1 MLTYVVHRL
10 LWAIPVLLGVLIA
23 VFIGLH
29 VVPGNVAQSI
39 AGAHATAAQLRLL
52 TRQLGLD
59 QPLWVQFWAYL
70 AQIVQGNFGTSLQY
84 HNQVAQDIG
93 QAFPITVQLT
103 MAAFLIAG
111 VLGVLAGVLAAAFRN
126 TFLDNAIMLLVLVG
140 ISMPIFWT
148 GVMLILA
155 LGVDLPIFPFSS
167 VITAGTVLPHITGM
181 PIVDAVLSG
190 NMSAAAD
197 ALRHLVLP
205 AVTLATYPIAF
216 ITLMTRGAMIEV
228 LGQDYLRTARAKGLR
243 ERTVVWKHALRNASL
258 PIVTVLGVQ
267 VGGLLS
273 GAVLTETIFAIPG
286 IGRLMVQAILFRDYP
301 LVQGIVILAASLFVF
316 INLLVDLVY
325 ARLDPRIR
333 YS

>member
-1 MLTYVVHRL
+1 MLNYVAHRL

-39 AGAHATAAQLRLL
+39 AGAHATAAQIKLL

-59 QPLWVQFWAYL
+59 KPLWVQFWAYL
-70 AQIVQGNFGTSLQY
+70 VQILQGNLGVSLQY
-84 HNQVAQDIG
+84 HNQVTQDIG
-93 QAFPITVQLT
+93 QAFPITLQLT
-103 MAAFLIAG
+103 IAAFIVAG
-111 VLGVLAGVLAAAFRN
+111 VVGVLAGVLAAAFRN
-126 TFLDNAIMLLVLVG
+126 TWLDSVIMVLVLVG

-148 GVMLILA
+148 GIMLILA
-155 LGVDLPIFPFSS
+155 LGVDIPLFPFSS

-181 PIVDAVLSG
+181 PVVDAILSG
-190 NMSAAAD
+190 NWGAAAD

-205 AVTLATYPIAF
+205 AITLATYPVAF
-216 ITLMTRGAMIEV
+216 ITRMTRGAMVEV
-228 LGQDYLRTARAKGLR
+228 LSQDYLRTARAKGVR
-243 ERTVVWKHALRNASL
+243 EATVVWKHALRNASL
-258 PIVTVLGVQ
+258 PIVTVLGLQ
-267 VGGLLS
+267 VGALLS

-286 IGRLMVQAILFRDYP
+286 IGRLMIQAILFRDYP
-301 LVQGIVILAASLFVF
+301 LVQGVVILAASLFVL
-316 INLLVDLVY
+316 INLIVDLVY

>member
-10 LWAIPVLLGVLIA
+10 LWAVPVLIGVLVA

-59 QPLWVQFWAYL
+59 RPLWVQFWVYL
-70 AQIVQGNFGTSLQY
+70 GQIAQGNFGISLQY
-84 HNQVAQDIG
+84 HNQVLQDID
-93 QAFPITVQLT
+93 QAFPITLQLT
-103 MAAFLIAG
+103 IAAFLIAG
-111 VLGVLAGVLAAAFRN
+111 VVGVLAGVLAAACRSIW
-126 TFLDNAIMLLVLVG
+126 LDSVIMLLVLVG

-148 GVMLILA
+148 GIMLILA

-167 VITAGTVLPHITGM
+167 VITAGTVLPHITGL
-181 PIVDAVLSG
+181 PVVDALLSG
-190 NMSAAAD
+190 NFPAALD

-205 AVTLATYPIAF
+205 AITLATYPVAF
-216 ITLMTRGAMIEV
+216 ITRMTRGAMIEV
-228 LGQDYLRTARAKGLR
+228 LSQDYLRTARAKGLR
-243 ERTVVWKHALRNASL
+243 EAVVVWKHALRNASL
-258 PIVTVLGVQ
+258 PIVTVLGIQ
-267 VGGLLS
+267 VGALLS

-286 IGRLMVQAILFRDYP
+286 IGRLMIQAILFRDYP
-301 LVQGIVILAASLFVF
+301 LVQGIVILSASLFVI

>member
-10 LWAIPVLLGVLIA
+10 LWAIPVLLGVLVA

-59 QPLWVQFWAYL
+59 KPLWVQFWAYL
-70 AQIVQGNFGTSLQY
+70 VQIVQGNFGTSLQY

-93 QAFPITVQLT
+93 QAFPITLQLT
-103 MAAFLIAG
+103 IAAFLIAG
-111 VLGVLAGVLAAAFRN
+111 VVGVLAGVLAAAFRN
-126 TFLDNAIMLLVLVG
+126 TWLDNVIMLLVLVG

-155 LGVDLPIFPFSS
+155 LGVDVPIFPFSS

-181 PIVDAVLSG
+181 PVVDALLSG

-205 AVTLATYPIAF
+205 AITLATYPIAF
-216 ITLMTRGAMIEV
+216 VTRMTRGAMIEV

-286 IGRLMVQAILFRDYP
+286 IGRLMIQAILFRDYP

>member
-1 MLTYVVHRL
+1 MLAYVVRRL

-39 AGAHATAAQLRLL
+39 AGAHATPAQIKLL
-52 TRQLGLD
+52 THQLGLD
-59 QPLWVQFWAYL
+59 KPLWVQFWAYFV
-70 AQIVQGNFGTSLQY
+70 QIVQGHFGTSLQY
-84 HNQVAQDIG
+84 HNPVTEDIG
-93 QAFPITVQLT
+93 QAFPITLQLT
-103 MAAFLIAG
+103 IAAFLIAG
-111 VLGVLAGVLAAAFRN
+111 VVGVLAGVLAAAFRN
-126 TFLDNAIMLLVLVG
+126 TWIDSVIMVLVLVG

-155 LGVDLPIFPFSS
+155 LGVDIPMFPFSS

-181 PIVDAVLSG
+181 PLVDALLSG
-190 NMSAAAD
+190 NMAAAGD
-197 ALRHLVLP
+197 AFNHLVLP
-205 AVTLATYPIAF
+205 AITLATYPIAF
-216 ITLMTRGAMIEV
+216 ITRMTRGAMIEV
-228 LGQDYLRTARAKGLR
+228 LSQDYLRTARAKGLR
-243 ERTVVWKHALRNASL
+243 ERAVVWKHALRNASL

-267 VGGLLS
+267 VGALLS

-286 IGRLMVQAILFRDYP
+286 IGRLMIQAILFRDYP
-301 LVQGIVILAASLFVF
+301 LVQGIVILAATVFVLV
-316 INLLVDLVY
+316 NLIVDLIY

>member
-10 LWAIPVLLGVLIA
+10 LWAIPVLLGVLVA

-59 QPLWVQFWAYL
+59 KPLWVQFWAYL
-70 AQIVQGNFGTSLQY
+70 VQIVQGNFGTSLQY

-93 QAFPITVQLT
+93 QAFPITLQLT
-103 MAAFLIAG
+103 IAAFLIAG
-111 VLGVLAGVLAAAFRN
+111 LVGVLAGVLAAAFRN
-126 TFLDNAIMLLVLVG
+126 TWLDSVIMLLVLVG

-155 LGVDLPIFPFSS
+155 LGVDVPIFPFSS

-181 PIVDAVLSG
+181 PVVDALLSG

-205 AVTLATYPIAF
+205 AITLATYPIAF
-216 ITLMTRGAMIEV
+216 VTRMTRGAMIEV

-243 ERTVVWKHALRNASL
+243 EGTVVWKHALRNASL

>member
-10 LWAIPVLLGVLIA
+10 LWAIPVLLGVLVA

-59 QPLWVQFWAYL
+59 KPLWVQFWAYL
-70 AQIVQGNFGTSLQY
+70 VQIVQGNFGTSLQY

-93 QAFPITVQLT
+93 QAFPITLQLT
-103 MAAFLIAG
+103 IAAFLIAG
-111 VLGVLAGVLAAAFRN
+111 LVGVLAGVLAAAFRN
-126 TFLDNAIMLLVLVG
+126 TWLDSVIMLLVLVG

-155 LGVDLPIFPFSS
+155 LGVDVPIFPFSS

-181 PIVDAVLSG
+181 PVVDALLSG

-205 AVTLATYPIAF
+205 AITLATYPIAF
-216 ITLMTRGAMIEV
+216 VTRMTRGAMIEV

-243 ERTVVWKHALRNASL
+243 EGTVVWKHALRNASL

-286 IGRLMVQAILFRDYP
+286 IGRLMIQAILFRDYP

>member
-1 MLTYVVHRL
+1 MLNYVAHRL

-39 AGAHATAAQLRLL
+39 AGAHATAAQIKLL

-59 QPLWVQFWAYL
+59 KPLWVQFWAYL
-70 AQIVQGNFGTSLQY
+70 AQILQGNFGVSLQY
-84 HNQVAQDIG
+84 HNQVTQDIG
-93 QAFPITVQLT
+93 QAFPITLQLT
-103 MAAFLIAG
+103 IAAFIVAG
-111 VLGVLAGVLAAAFRN
+111 VVGVFAGVLAAAFRN
-126 TFLDNAIMLLVLVG
+126 TWLDSVIMVLVLVG

-148 GVMLILA
+148 GIMLILA
-155 LGVDLPIFPFSS
+155 LGVDIPLFPFSS

-181 PIVDAVLSG
+181 PVVDAILSG
-190 NMSAAAD
+190 NWSAAVD

-205 AVTLATYPIAF
+205 AITLATYPVAF
-216 ITLMTRGAMIEV
+216 ITRMTRGAMVEV
-228 LGQDYLRTARAKGLR
+228 LSQDYLRTARAKGVR
-243 ERTVVWKHALRNASL
+243 EATVVWKHALRNASL

-267 VGGLLS
+267 VGALLS

-286 IGRLMVQAILFRDYP
+286 IGRLMIQAILFRDYP
-301 LVQGIVILAASLFVF
+301 LVQGVVILAASLFVL
-316 INLLVDLVY
+316 INLIVDLFY

>member
-216 ITLMTRGAMIEV
+216 ITRMTRGAMIEV

>member
-39 AGAHATAAQLRLL
+39 AGAHATPEQIRLL

-59 QPLWVQFWAYL
+59 KPLWVQFWAYFV
-70 AQIVQGNFGTSLQY
+70 QIVQGHFGTSLQY
-84 HNQVAQDIG
+84 HNPVAVDIG
-93 QAFPITVQLT
+93 EAFPITLQLT
-103 MAAFLIAG
+103 IAAFIIAG
-111 VLGVLAGVLAAAFRN
+111 VVGVLAGVLAAAFRN
-126 TFLDNAIMLLVLVG
+126 TWLDNLIMIFVLVG

-155 LGVDLPIFPFSS
+155 LGVDWPIFPFSS
-167 VITAGTVLPHITGM
+167 VITAGIVVPHITGM
-181 PIVDAVLSG
+181 PLADALLSG
-190 NMSAAAD
+190 NFPAAAD
-197 ALRHLVLP
+197 AAKHLVLP
-205 AVTLATYPIAF
+205 AITLATYPVAF
-216 ITLMTRGAMIEV
+216 ITRMTRGAMIEV
-228 LGQDYLRTARAKGLR
+228 LSQDYLRTARAKGLR

-258 PIVTVLGVQ
+258 PVVTVLGIQ
-267 VGGLLS
+267 VGALLS

-286 IGRLMVQAILFRDYP
+286 IGRLMIQAILFRDYP
-301 LVQGIVILAASLFVF
+301 LVQGIVILAASLFVL